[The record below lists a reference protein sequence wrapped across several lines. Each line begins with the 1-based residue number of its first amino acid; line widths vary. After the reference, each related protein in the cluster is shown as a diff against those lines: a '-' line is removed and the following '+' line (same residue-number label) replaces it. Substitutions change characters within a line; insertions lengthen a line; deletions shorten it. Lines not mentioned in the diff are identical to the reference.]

1 MAKKPENV
9 LLRAWRQSA
18 VGNFCGSIKFGALI
32 LGAATLTTFT
42 TLPTTVS
49 AQTFPDK
56 PVQVIVPYGPG
67 GLTDNVARYFSAK
80 LKDVWPQPVVV
91 ENKPGASA
99 TLGAGLV
106 AKSAPDGYTM
116 LVGSVG
122 MATNP
127 FLFKEL
133 PYKPTDL
140 SPLLLVALAPN
151 VLYVNN
157 SIPVKTVKELVDYAK
172 KNPGKVTFAS
182 TGFGS
187 SPHLAAELFAKSAG
201 IKLLH
206 VPYKGTSAAMTDL
219 LGGQVNIFFDTMQ
232 SINYAKEGKLR
243 ALGVTS
249 EKRLADAPDLPTIEE
264 SGLATGV
271 ISSSWFGY
279 FIPTATPADRRKQIA
294 DALLKISGEKEVQ
307 DKLKS
312 FGLIPAGLGPDEY
325 KKFMD
330 AESARWGA
338 VIKEQNIKV
347 E

>member
-1 MAKKPENV
+1 MAKKPASS
-9 LLRAWRQSA
+9 LLRAWRQTVFSTFLSVA
-18 VGNFCGSIKFGALI
+18 ALSVCGSVA
-32 LGAATLTTFT
+32 
-42 TLPTTVS
+42 S

-67 GLTDNVARYFSAK
+67 GLTDNIARYFSAK
-80 LKDVWPQPVVV
+80 LKDVWAQPVVV

-106 AKSAPDGYTM
+106 AKAAPDGYSL

-133 PYKPTDL
+133 PYKATDL
-140 SPLLLVALAPN
+140 SPLMLVALAPN
-151 VLYVNN
+151 VLYVN
-157 SIPVKTVKELVDYAK
+157 STLPVKSVKELVDYAK

-187 SPHLAAELFAKSAG
+187 SPHLAAELFATSAG
-201 IKLLH
+201 VKLLH
-206 VPYKGTSAAMTDL
+206 VPYKGTSAAMTDF

-232 SINYAKEGKLR
+232 SIHYVKEGKLR

-249 EKRLADAPDLPTIEE
+249 EKRLADAPELPTIEE
-264 SGLATGV
+264 SGVAPGV

-279 FIPTATPADRRKQIA
+279 FIPTATPPERRQQIA
-294 DALLKISGEKEVQ
+294 EVLLKLASEKEVQ

-312 FGLIPAGLGPDEY
+312 FGLIPSSLGPEAY
-325 KKFMD
+325 KQFMQ
-330 AESARWGA
+330 AEAARWGA
-338 VIKEQNIKV
+338 VIKAQNIKV